1 MKNLEGRRYTCI
13 GQSPITHK
21 EACFFI
27 SFVHGVS
34 VSESIYLV
42 LQFWTLEGCCS
53 CEIEKMGD
61 VMLKIFI
68 FFCVLLFS
76 WIWRLFYT
84 IWWRPMK
91 LQSYLN
97 QQGIHGHRYKLIHG
111 NLKDMDRSLRRAL
124 SQPINL
130 THKIPSRVLPFLDQ
144 TIKSYGMSWVK
155 DF

>member
-1 MKNLEGRRYTCI
+1 MTSDVKFSSS
-13 GQSPITHK
+13 GQTS
-21 EACFFI
+21 I
-27 SFVHGVS
+27 SREP
-34 VSESIYLV
+34 SEPTSFSHLLINS
-42 LQFWTLEGCCS
+42 LQLFWTLEGCCG

-61 VMLKIFI
+61 VMLKLFI

-111 NLKDMDRSLRRAL
+111 NLKDIDRYSREAL
-124 SQPINL
+124 CQPINL
-130 THKIPSRVLPFLDQ
+130 THKIQSRVLPFLDQ
-144 TIKSYGMSWVK
+144 TIKSYAHGTCDVYLLE
-155 DF
+155 